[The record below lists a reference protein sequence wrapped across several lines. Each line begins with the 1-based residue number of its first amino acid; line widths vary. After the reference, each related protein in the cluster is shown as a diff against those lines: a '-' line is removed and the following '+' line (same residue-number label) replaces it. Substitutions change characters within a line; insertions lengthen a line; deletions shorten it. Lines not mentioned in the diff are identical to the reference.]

1 MADRIE
7 SAADIAVSVDDATDI
22 TVEELSLTKEI
33 DIETIYGSGK
43 TLPDSYAIN
52 EISYQGSIELQGD
65 RLSLEDSLFDENGI
79 PEEFTV
85 NIDHMDGEGTDFT
98 QCLVTSEGYEMSAG
112 DPTTTTFEFIAMGRK
127 HTGGVEDQEP

>member
-7 SAADIAVSVDDATDI
+7 SAADISVSVGDETNI

-52 EISYQGSIELQGD
+52 EISYQGSIELQGN
-65 RLSLEDSLFDENGI
+65 RLDLESALFDDNGI

-85 NIDHMDGEGTDFT
+85 TIDHFDGNGTDFT
-98 QCLVTSEGYEMSAG
+98 QCLATSEGYEMSAG
-112 DPTTTTFEFIAMGRK
+112 DPTTTTFEFIAMGK
-127 HTGGVEDQEP
+127 EHTDGVNDQEP